1 MYYELNFTDNWFHRN
16 LSLKCKT
23 SKPLALLELWTQ
35 HLFHHIYVWSIAP
48 AIISLAHFLPKHSWI
63 VRDMCD
69 FLLFCDCAWILW
81 SILLQSFI
89 FCILSTKVKVNKN
102 RISKGKVER
111 IEYFEILRQYLYP
124 LHFFPQKSQGE
135 QFHCWVFRK
144 MKMYIH
150 TESCMWMFLIVSSVT
165 FQNWKPPKCPLFSEW
180 RNKLWYILT
189 VEYYSAILENEL

>member
-1 MYYELNFTDNWFHRN
+1 MRVPSLLQVENIRPNFFLKIKLFTIFLKLNY
-16 LSLKCKT
+16 
-23 SKPLALLELWTQ
+23 LLFIKIIPFL
-35 HLFHHIYVWSIAP
+35 LIAP